1 MKKMIRTICVVAIA
15 LFAIPQQADA
25 QFFKKLKKAAEN
37 VVKETITGETAT
49 ESNSTATTKAPAMNF
64 VTGTSGVNV
73 GNPASKHFDVEF
85 VEAIGNAASN
95 TVTITLKATSKDLNY
110 NDVTMGKW
118 NVKAYDGDGN
128 EYECSGF
135 SDKKNMPA
143 GIPVKFELAKIAKVP
158 ATVTMF
164 SLVYVDY
171 IVDINGIRSYDNDLS
186 TFIQLKNV
194 PITWQ

>member
-1 MKKMIRTICVVAIA
+1 MKKMIRTLCVVAIA

-25 QFFKKLKKAAEN
+25 QFFKKLKEAAKG
-37 VVKETITGETAT
+37 VVKEALTGEQTTESTSTTSTSSPATTFITGA
-49 ESNSTATTKAPAMNF
+49 
-64 VTGTSGVNV
+64 SGVSV

-110 NDVTMGKW
+110 TGVTMGKY
-118 NVKAYDGDGN
+118 NIKAYDADGN
-128 EYECSGF
+128 EYERSTF

-143 GIPVKFELAKIAKVP
+143 GVPVKFELAKIAKVP
-158 ATVTMF
+158 ATVKSF
-164 SLVYVDY
+164 VLVYVDY
-171 IVDINGIRSYDNDLS
+171 MVDINDCRSYDNDLS

>member
-1 MKKMIRTICVVAIA
+1 MAIA

-49 ESNSTATTKAPAMNF
+49 ESNR
-64 VTGTSGVNV
+64 
-73 GNPASKHFDVEF
+73 
-85 VEAIGNAASN
+85 EAIGNAASN

>member
-1 MKKMIRTICVVAIA
+1 MAIA

-25 QFFKKLKKAAEN
+25 QFLKKLKEAAKG
-37 VVKETITGETAT
+37 VVKEVLTDDNAEQTTTTQPGTTTAP
-49 ESNSTATTKAPAMNF
+49 STNF
-64 VTGTSGVNV
+64 VTSTSGVSV

-110 NDVTMGKW
+110 ADVTMGKW
-118 NVKAYDGDGN
+118 NVKAYDADGN
-128 EYECSGF
+128 EYVRSTF

-143 GIPVKFELAKIAKVP
+143 GVPVKFELAKIAKVP
-158 ATVTMF
+158 ATVKSF
-164 SLVYVDY
+164 VLVYVDY
-171 IVDINGIRSYDNDLS
+171 IVDINDIRSYDNDLS

>member
-1 MKKMIRTICVVAIA
+1 MKRMIRTLCAVAIA
-15 LFAIPQQADA
+15 FFAIPQQADA

-37 VVKETITGETAT
+37 IVKETITGETTT

-64 VTGTSGVNV
+64 VTGTSGVSV
-73 GNPASKHFDVEF
+73 GNPASKHS
-85 VEAIGNAASN
+85 SN